1 MLYCKRNQE
10 NLIVEQEDEERGKMC
25 PRQKEF
31 SEVREMKVYNYL
43 MQLAV
48 INSTM
53 GVMYNEYLLD
63 LMRKSKLNKIGK

>member
-1 MLYCKRNQE
+1 MKSAEKCVRDK
-10 NLIVEQEDEERGKMC
+10 
-25 PRQKEF
+25 KEF

>member
-1 MLYCKRNQE
+1 
-10 NLIVEQEDEERGKMC
+10 
-25 PRQKEF
+25 
-31 SEVREMKVYNYL
+31 MKVYNYL

-53 GVMYNEYLLD
+53 GVMYNVYLLD